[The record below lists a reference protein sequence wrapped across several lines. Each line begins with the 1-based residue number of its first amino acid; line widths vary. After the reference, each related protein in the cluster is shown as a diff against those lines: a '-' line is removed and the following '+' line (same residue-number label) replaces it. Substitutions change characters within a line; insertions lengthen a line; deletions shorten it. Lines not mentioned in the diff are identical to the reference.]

1 MRREV
6 FNTAIEVDYDEI
18 NEREFQKYYQINS
31 QFVEEMGKSE
41 AENEYLYKV
50 KFYLDAEI
58 NHYEKDKI

>member
-58 NHYEKDKI
+58 NHY